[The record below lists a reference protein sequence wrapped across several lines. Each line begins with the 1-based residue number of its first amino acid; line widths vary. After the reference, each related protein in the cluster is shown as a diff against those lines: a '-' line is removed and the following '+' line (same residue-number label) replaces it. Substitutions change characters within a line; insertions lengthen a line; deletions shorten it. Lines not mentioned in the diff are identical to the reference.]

1 MKRLLLSFLLCLAL
15 AAGTSAAGI
24 DALFISCSV
33 TADGAAEYSMA
44 VSCRFDTQEKSIT
57 LPLAGERPSGVTLSG
72 ADWSLDSSGGWSRV
86 VAKSSD
92 GFVGRQTFVVSW
104 RAALPA
110 ASSGSITL
118 PLVSSRWDEDV
129 AEVTLSIE
137 LPDVPQSAPALIS
150 GYSGELLNVLELK
163 GVTLSGSLPEGLMAH
178 EALSVE
184 LTMPEGTFASH
195 GLRSLLALDWGL
207 VLLAALAGLCILY
220 WARTLR
226 NRRIAVSS
234 RVLPPEGWVP
244 AELPV
249 ILSGD
254 YPDMA
259 SQLLFW
265 GRLGYLNI
273 DFAGGELVLSQA
285 MPMGSER
292 PGYETTLFRAI
303 FDGRRE
309 FWVPDRRLR
318 QAQAQ
323 AAQSAMRL
331 WRAQLFDRQGGN
343 PRLMALLAAL
353 TAGLAASVSIA
364 ALLPVGLGWTL
375 LSVLAFVPGV
385 GLGLLGQQAV
395 GALRRR
401 PWLHSQPLPGLA
413 ALLVLTLLAA
423 GRPLY
428 VLPALAMQ
436 VFTGWQLAFG
446 GRRSAVG
453 AEALGQLL
461 SLRRFLLRASQRR
474 LQQMLQRD
482 PGWLQTILPYAAQ
495 LGLSARLAR
504 RIGSVRIEEPAWL
517 RTDEAL
523 NTPEQLAAATDALLI
538 RLRGQRRRS
547 LRRRLRQLLH

>member
-1 MKRLLLSFLLCLAL
+1 MKRLLTFLFLCLTL
-15 AAGTSAAGI
+15 AAGASAAGI
-24 DALFISCSV
+24 EALFINCTV

-44 VSCRFDTQEKSIT
+44 VSCRFDTAEKSIS
-57 LPLAGERPSGVTLSG
+57 LPLAGERPGGVTLSG
-72 ADWSLDSSGGWSRV
+72 ADWSLETSGGWTRAA
-86 VAKSSD
+86 AKSSD

-104 RAALPA
+104 RAALPEA
-110 ASSGSITL
+110 QDGLLSL
-118 PLVSSRWDEDV
+118 PLVSSRWDEDA
-129 AEVTLSIE
+129 AEVSFSIE

-150 GYSGELLNVLELK
+150 GYSGELLNVLELN
-163 GVTLSGSLPEGLMAH
+163 GVTLSGTLPDGLMAH
-178 EALSVE
+178 EALRVDLS
-184 LTMPEGTFASH
+184 LPEGAFSSR

-207 VLLAALAGLCILY
+207 VLLAVLCGLCVLY

-226 NRRIAVSS
+226 NRRIAVAS
-234 RVLPPEGWVP
+234 RVLPPEGWTP

-249 ILSGD
+249 ILSGEL
-254 YPDMA
+254 PDMA
-259 SQLLFW
+259 SLLLLW
-265 GRLGYLNI
+265 GQLGYLSI

-285 MPMGSER
+285 MPMGRER
-292 PGYETTLFRAI
+292 PGYEVELFRAI

-318 QAQAQ
+318 QAQSQ
-323 AAQSAMRL
+323 AAHTAMRL

-353 TAGLAASVSIA
+353 TAGLAASMSVA
-364 ALLPVGLGWTL
+364 ALLPGGIGWTVLSIL
-375 LSVLAFVPGV
+375 LFLPGV

-413 ALLVLTLLAA
+413 ALLILALLAA

-428 VLPALAMQ
+428 VLPALGMQ
-436 VFTGWQLAFG
+436 IFAGWQLAFG

-482 PGWLQTILPYAAQ
+482 PGWLQTILPYAVQ

-504 RIGSVRIEEPAWL
+504 RMGSVRIEEPAWL

-523 NTPEQLAAATDALLI
+523 TTPAQLAAAADALLT
-538 RLRGQRRRS
+538 RLHGQRRSLLQR
-547 LRRRLRQLLH
+547 LRRLLH